1 MSATPPTVFVSAGEP
16 SGDAHA
22 AAFVSALRAAVP
34 GVRVEGLGGPRLA
47 EAGAE
52 LMARIE
58 DLTVMG
64 FVEVVAKVPA
74 HARLLR
80 AMRARFARGDI
91 ALVVLVDYPGFHLH
105 VAEAARRAGIP
116 VLYYIAPQ
124 MWAWAEYRV
133 RKLRDRVSHLAVI
146 LPFEEAFFRGHGVTA
161 TFVGHP
167 LLDRA
172 PASPERAAAARLA
185 LGLDPHRPVLSLFPG
200 SRSQELRRIWPVFR
214 ETAERV
220 RRLRPDVQI
229 VVAGM
234 VAGAYPEAGGIRVET
249 ERAADCM
256 AAADAA
262 LCKSGTTTLEAAIA
276 GTPSVI
282 AYRVHPLSYLLA
294 RMLTTIRWIGL
305 VNLVAERLVV
315 PEFVQ
320 GDARPDRLAAALL
333 PLLEAGSPER
343 ERQLEGLRE
352 VRRRL
357 GEPGASARAARI
369 ACTLMGR

>member
-1 MSATPPTVFVSAGEP
+1 
-16 SGDAHA
+16 
-22 AAFVSALRAAVP
+22 
-34 GVRVEGLGGPRLA
+34 
-47 EAGAE
+47 
-52 LMARIE
+52 
-58 DLTVMG
+58 
-64 FVEVVAKVPA
+64 
-74 HARLLR
+74 
-80 AMRARFARGDI
+80 
-91 ALVVLVDYPGFHLH
+91 
-105 VAEAARRAGIP
+105 
-116 VLYYIAPQ
+116 
-124 MWAWAEYRV
+124 
-133 RKLRDRVSHLAVI
+133 
-146 LPFEEAFFRGHGVTA
+146 
-161 TFVGHP
+161 
-167 LLDRA
+167 
-172 PASPERAAAARLA
+172 
-185 LGLDPHRPVLSLFPG
+185 
-200 SRSQELRRIWPVFR
+200 
-214 ETAERV
+214 
-220 RRLRPDVQI
+220 
-229 VVAGM
+229 
-234 VAGAYPEAGGIRVET
+234 
-249 ERAADCM
+249 M

>member
-1 MSATPPTVFVSAGEP
+1 MSAPSPTVFVSAGEP

-22 AAFVSALRAAVP
+22 AAFVAALRAAVP

-64 FVEVVAKVPA
+64 FVEVLAKVPA

-133 RKLRDRVSHLAVI
+133 RKLRARVSHLAVI
-146 LPFEEAFFRGHGVTA
+146 LPFEEAFFRGHGVTT

-172 PASPERAAAARLA
+172 PASSDRAAAARE
-185 LGLDPHRPVLSLFPG
+185 LGLDPARPVLSLFPG
-200 SRSQELRRIWPVFR
+200 SRGQEVRRLWPVFR
-214 ETAERV
+214 GAAELV
-220 RRLRPDVQI
+220 RGARPEVQV
-229 VVAGM
+229 VVAGTA
-234 VAGAYPEAGGIRVET
+234 AGAYPQAGATRVVAD
-249 ERAADCM
+249 RADLVL
-256 AAADAA
+256 AASHAA

-276 GTPSVI
+276 LTPMVI
-282 AYRVHPLSYLLA
+282 AYRVHPLSYALA
-294 RMLTTIRWIGL
+294 RVLAKLRWIGL
-305 VNLVAERLVV
+305 VNLVAGREVA
-315 PEFVQ
+315 PEFIQ
-320 GDARPDRLAAALL
+320 GRARPDLLAGALL
-333 PLLEAGSPER
+333 PLLTEGSPER
-343 ERQLEGLRE
+343 TLQLTGLRE
-352 VRRRL
+352 VRQRL
-357 GEPGASARAARI
+357 GEPGASGRAARI
-369 ACTLMGR
+369 ACSLLGL